1 MDKLLVKKLHL
12 KLEPI
17 GIFFG
22 NTTTKCDLDVLP
34 NKHNCVIPFLMSSA
48 KGKTISMDDKSCN
61 CPGGA
66 TGCCFGDGF
75 SRINPNIHK
84 MLSQGYGENIPEGL
98 PEDFKDGERFFC
110 SEEVALKW
118 RNSLPFSEKGYPRIV
133 FAPLS
138 RWNEIGSPDLVYI
151 FANPDQISALVTLL
165 GFHNG
170 RAINTIVPFGSAC
183 QSIMY
188 AADQIESDNPQ
199 AIMGLFDISQRLSSL
214 ANYLSM
220 TMPYALWEQITKDLD
235 KSFFTTNSWHKIEKR
250 L

>member
-1 MDKLLVKKLHL
+1 M
-12 KLEPI
+12 
-17 GIFFG
+17 
-22 NTTTKCDLDVLP
+22 
-34 NKHNCVIPFLMSSA
+34 
-48 KGKTISMDDKSCN
+48 
-61 CPGGA
+61 
-66 TGCCFGDGF
+66 
-75 SRINPNIHK
+75 
-84 MLSQGYGENIPEGL
+84 
-98 PEDFKDGERFFC
+98 
-110 SEEVALKW
+110 
-118 RNSLPFSEKGYPRIV
+118 
-133 FAPLS
+133 
-138 RWNEIGSPDLVYI
+138 
-151 FANPDQISALVTLL
+151 L

-220 TMPYALWEQITKDLD
+220 TMPYVLWEQMTKDLD